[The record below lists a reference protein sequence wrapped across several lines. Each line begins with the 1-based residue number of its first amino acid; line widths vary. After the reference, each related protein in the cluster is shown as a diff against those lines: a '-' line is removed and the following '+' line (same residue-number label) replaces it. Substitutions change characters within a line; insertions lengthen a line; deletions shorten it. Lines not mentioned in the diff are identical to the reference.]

1 MEYILLVS
9 GVVLVFLAG
18 WGFVKERRKK
28 IEPIPWLHLLN
39 LIVGLG
45 AVTYAVFRLFL
56 WK

>member
-9 GVVLVFLAG
+9 GVGLVFLAG

-28 IEPIPWLHLLN
+28 IEPIPWFHLLN